1 MVHLVRGEGEAVSEV
16 RWTLDAAVAT
26 DADGRV
32 AAVLGRY
39 EDLPEGWSL
48 VVGAPIDVDGLGN
61 FGAAGTGRLPDRT
74 GIERL
79 VLCGE
84 DDLTPFAGEALSDI
98 VRMADALIT
107 ATERPLDVPRLLTK
121 VAQLLSVMGIVG
133 FREHPAMRG
142 VPIASA
148 GAEES
153 RDALW
158 RAPFL
163 DGIIV
168 RDATLLL
175 HGADGRPELVVL
187 DGAPALIWAAADGS
201 DVDETVAR
209 AASAPVTD
217 PAGPSALRDA
227 LHDAVRALRDRS
239 LVRSAPAWRPHSS
252 AAWVDG
258 RDYAAL
264 LAAGAPE
271 ASPLMLE
278 GSAYS
283 VWRHLCSRQATDI
296 DDLLSEI
303 ARQYGVQVRDIDAD
317 VRGLLECLGEH
328 SAVVYV

>member
-1 MVHLVRGEGEAVSEV
+1 MVHLVRGEGEAVSEA

-79 VLCGE
+79 VLRGE
-84 DDLTPFAGEALSDI
+84 DDLTQFSGETPSDI

-107 ATERPLDVPRLLTK
+107 ATEDPLDVPRLLTK

-142 VPIASA
+142 VPIAPA
-148 GAEES
+148 GAEGS

-163 DGIIV
+163 DGIIL
-168 RDATLLL
+168 RDTTLLL
-175 HGADGRPELVVL
+175 HGVDSRPELVVL
-187 DGAPALIWAAADGS
+187 DGAPALIWAAADGR

-209 AASAPVTD
+209 AASSLVAD
-217 PAGPSALRDA
+217 PAVPSALRDA
-227 LHDAVRALRDRS
+227 VRELRDRS
-239 LVRSAPAWRPHSS
+239 LLRSEPAWRPHSL

-264 LAAGAPE
+264 LAVGAPE

-303 ARQYGVQVRDIDAD
+303 ARQYGVHVRDIDAD
-317 VRGLLECLGEH
+317 VRGLLQRLGEH